1 MTAPAPVTAS
11 DVTLAERLQLR
22 KETVATVLALL
33 VVGGTVGLALIA
45 VLFIRGSDLSTAKDV
60 LVVLSS
66 LAGVVLGYYFG
77 RIPSEARAEQ
87 SAQQA
92 QQAQQVAA
100 TARSAAQS
108 VGERALQMAN
118 EVSRIRE
125 GILLQNA
132 PSATRDLGPEAVPPA
147 DAIGQLQELQH
158 DLENLARQ
166 ARQV

>member
-1 MTAPAPVTAS
+1 MPAG

-60 LVVLSS
+60 LVLLSS

-77 RIPSEARAEQ
+77 RIPGDAHAEQ

-92 QQAQQVAA
+92 QQAQEAA
-100 TARSAAQS
+100 AHTRSAAQS

-118 EVSRIRE
+118 QVSRIRE
-125 GILLQNA
+125 AVLLQNT
-132 PSATRDLGPEAVPPA
+132 PGATRDIGAGAVPPA
-147 DAIGQLQELQH
+147 DAIRQLQELQT

>member
-1 MTAPAPVTAS
+1 
-11 DVTLAERLQLR
+11 LAERLQLR

-60 LVVLSS
+60 LVLLSS

-77 RIPSEARAEQ
+77 RIPGDAHAEQ

-92 QQAQQVAA
+92 QQAQEAA
-100 TARSAAQS
+100 AHTRSAAQS

-118 EVSRIRE
+118 QVSRIRE
-125 GILLQNA
+125 AVLLQNTPGA
-132 PSATRDLGPEAVPPA
+132 ARDIGAGAVPPA
-147 DAIGQLQELQH
+147 DAIQQLQELQT

>member
-1 MTAPAPVTAS
+1 VPAG

-60 LVVLSS
+60 LVLLSS

-77 RIPSEARAEQ
+77 RIPGDAHAEQ

-92 QQAQQVAA
+92 QQAQEAA
-100 TARSAAQS
+100 AHTRSAAQS
-108 VGERALQMAN
+108 VGERARQMAN
-118 EVSRIRE
+118 QVSRIRE
-125 GILLQNA
+125 AVLLQNT
-132 PSATRDLGPEAVPPA
+132 PGATRDIGAGAVPSA
-147 DAIGQLQELQH
+147 DAIRQLQELQT

>member
-1 MTAPAPVTAS
+1 VPAG
-11 DVTLAERLQLR
+11 DVTSAERLQLR

-45 VLFIRGSDLSTAKDV
+45 VLFMRGSDLSAAKDV

-125 GILLQNA
+125 GLVLQ
-132 PSATRDLGPEAVPPA
+132 SALGTTRDIGAGAEPPA
-147 DAIGQLQELQH
+147 DTIHGLQELQN